1 MNVFPGIVIF
11 ALGLAFV
18 VAPITTTALGD
29 IPVDSS
35 GVGSGVNNAL
45 ARIAG
50 LVAVAVVPL
59 LAGLSHSSDLTG
71 AAVLPGYQRAVL
83 VCAALCLLG
92 AILAWFGFTPDT
104 GKVSANES
112 QDSSDK

>member
-1 MNVFPGIVIF
+1 M
-11 ALGLAFV
+11 
-18 VAPITTTALGD
+18 APITTTALGD

-50 LVAVAVVPL
+50 LVAVAVIPL
-59 LAGLSHSSDLTG
+59 AAGLSHSSDLTG

-83 VCAALCLLG
+83 LCAALCLVG
-92 AILAWFGFTPDT
+92 AAMSWFGFTADT
-104 GKVSANES
+104 GKVTADQAEQPTDN
-112 QDSSDK
+112 